1 MRYRLNKLI
10 YGPVGGVQIEWL
22 DRGPTWFDAGNA
34 GSVDGGELKVSYLRG
49 EIAFT
54 KTDEN
59 VLVAGTIETGMD
71 VQCVRSLEF
80 FNLPLEI
87 VLDNVPYS
95 LPDRITFSESE
106 DEPDRRISSDS
117 WIDLTEMLREE
128 IILATPINPINPK
141 YGGDNPTDLP
151 NALAEGDDDWVH
163 ITWSD
168 SSAGEVPRRTQPQL
182 KPKDEPDER
191 D

>member
-10 YGPVGGVQIEWL
+10 YGPVGGVQIEFL

-34 GSVDGGELKVSYLRG
+34 GDVDAGELKVSYLRG
-49 EIAFT
+49 ELAFT

-59 VLVAGTIETGMD
+59 VLVSGTVDTAVD
-71 VQCVRSLEF
+71 AQCVRSLEF
-80 FNLPLEI
+80 FSLPLEI
-87 VLDNVPYS
+87 VLDNIPYS
-95 LPDRITFSESE
+95 LPDRITFAESE

-128 IILATPINPINPK
+128 IILAIPINPISPK
-141 YGGDNPTDLP
+141 YAGANPTALP
-151 NALAEGDDDWVH
+151 DALAEDDDWVH
-163 ITWSD
+163 VTWSD
-168 SSAGEVPRRTQPQL
+168 PAAGEVPRRTQSNPG
-182 KPKDEPDER
+182 PEDEPD

>member
-1 MRYRLNKLI
+1 MRYRLNTLI

-22 DRGPTWFDAGNA
+22 DRGSTWFDAGNA

-59 VLVAGTIETGMD
+59 VLVSGTVDTAVD

-87 VLDNVPYS
+87 VLDDIPYS
-95 LPDRITFSESE
+95 LPDRITFAESE
-106 DEPDRRISSDS
+106 DEPDRQVSSES

-128 IILATPINPINPK
+128 IILTLPINPIDPQ
-141 YGGDNPTDLP
+141 YAGDTPPPLP
-151 NALAEGDDDWVH
+151 AALAEDDDDWVH
-163 ITWSD
+163 VTWSNP
-168 SSAGEVPRRTQPQL
+168 SADEVPQRTSLQP
-182 KPKDEPDER
+182 KPEDEPDA
-191 D
+191 